1 MKKKSIIIGLSLSL
15 CLFAFLIRD
24 WFLSFF
30 VAEIT
35 GENILFSHSSSLTHR
50 IFPMLIFIFSF
61 GIIPFLYLIVKNY
74 CKIYSV
80 KQKLLSLLIIIISGV
95 LLSGLRVI
103 YLKFKVAQINDILR
117 RAEFTSEADI
127 PRIHFQDMYLEYYLL
142 AGLIV
147 GALLSMIIFK
157 KSSNIGIKN

>member
-1 MKKKSIIIGLSLSL
+1 MKKKVIIIGLSLSL
-15 CLFAFLIRD
+15 CLIAFLIRD

-30 VAEIT
+30 VAGIT
-35 GENILFSHSSSLTHR
+35 GENILFSDSSSLTYR

-74 CKIYSV
+74 CKIYSA
-80 KQKLLSLLIIIISGV
+80 KQQLLSLLIIIISGF
-95 LLSGLRVI
+95 LFLGLRVI

-147 GALLSMIIFK
+147 GALLSMIILK
-157 KSSNIGIKN
+157 KSSNIKNKI